1 MRHRHR
7 IVDLLAYNYS
17 MFFKG
22 SSFIGLD
29 PTAGR
34 KPFSYAALDS
44 NLRLTALGSGSLDEV
59 LAFTAGLHE
68 AIVAVCA
75 PPRPNQGLMDRAE
88 IRDSL
93 TPPPRPGRWNN
104 FRLVEYLLRQHRISC
119 YKTPSKEKNCPGWM
133 QMGFLLYQRLE
144 KMGYHPYPSPE
155 YALQWLEV
163 YPHASYSVLL
173 GHIPQPKHTLEG
185 RLQRQLLLFQLKI
198 TVTDPMDFVKGL
210 TAQHLLQGDLPTDHL
225 YSQGELDAL
234 VAAYTAWQAANHPDQ
249 TISLGDATEGQVV
262 LPVAEL
268 KRRY

>member
-1 MRHRHR
+1 M
-7 IVDLLAYNYS
+7 LSYNYS

-22 SSFIGLD
+22 STFIGLD

-44 NLRLTALGSGSLDEV
+44 SLRLTALGSGSLDEV

-75 PPRPNQGLMDRAE
+75 PRRPNQRLMERAE

-93 TPPPRPGRWNN
+93 NPPPRPGRWNN

-119 YKTPSKEKNCPGWM
+119 YKTPASEKACPGWM

-163 YPHASYSVLL
+163 YPHASYCALL
-173 GHIPQPKHTLEG
+173 GHVPHPKHTLEG
-185 RLQRQLLLFQLKI
+185 RLQRQLILFQKK
-198 TVTDPMDFVKGL
+198 VTLPDPMEFVSNL
-210 TAQHLLQGDLPTDHL
+210 TTQNLLQADLPMDQL

-249 TISLGDATEGQVV
+249 TTTLGDASEGQVI